1 MESDERRKRNCSAN
15 RAKTYNQRPRPYQPP
30 PPTSNNMTM
39 MIRRVVL
46 SIIASCHLPR
56 SASLTPPMAFR
67 TLPLTWSPLP
77 SLWSLRSPV
86 SFPATSFTL
95 PFACS
100 AEPLILSL
108 STMVRLLCC
117 SDNVRKRKKLPGG
130 SYCPPIRRSKTSA
143 RPASLFLHFFICL
156 GFRLGFFRRGHCLGL
171 LFLRLGHRRRLVG
184 LGFRLRFLLRG
195 RLSLHSIQRNC
206 GDKRRRHQSG

>member
-1 MESDERRKRNCSAN
+1 MHHLSAERAHH
-15 RAKTYNQRPRPYQPP
+15 
-30 PPTSNNMTM
+30 
-39 MIRRVVL
+39 RRVYL
-46 SIIASCHLPR
+46 IARLIASCHLPR

-86 SFPATSFTL
+86 SFPPTSFTL

-117 SDNVRKRKKLPGG
+117 SDNVRKRKKLPGAG
-130 SYCPPIRRSKTSA
+130 RDDDREARLDRRPNAIEYRLAGPLFHAKELVELVDF
-143 RPASLFLHFFICL
+143 RPDLFLEL
-156 GFRLGFFRRGHCLGL
+156 
-171 LFLRLGHRRRLVG
+171 
-184 LGFRLRFLLRG
+184 
-195 RLSLHSIQRNC
+195 
-206 GDKRRRHQSG
+206 

>member
-1 MESDERRKRNCSAN
+1 
-15 RAKTYNQRPRPYQPP
+15 
-30 PPTSNNMTM
+30 MTM

-117 SDNVRKRKKLPGG
+117 RDNVRKRKKLPGG
-130 SYCPPIRRSKTSA
+130 NRAFPKKGQTIVLA
-143 RPASLFLHFFICL
+143 L
-156 GFRLGFFRRGHCLGL
+156 GDWNE
-171 LFLRLGHRRRLVG
+171 
-184 LGFRLRFLLRG
+184 RG
-195 RLSLHSIQRNC
+195 RQLRRPRNDTVTPWAALFPVRPTVAFPITAALVLTPTVLFTRAPFPVVLMNDHA
-206 GDKRRRHQSG
+206 GL